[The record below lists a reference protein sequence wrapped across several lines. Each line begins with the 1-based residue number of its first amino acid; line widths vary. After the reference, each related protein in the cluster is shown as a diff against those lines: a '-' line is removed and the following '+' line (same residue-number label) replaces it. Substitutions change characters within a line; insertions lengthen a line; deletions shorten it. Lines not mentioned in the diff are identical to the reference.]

1 MLGRKITQALSIPTI
16 GIGAGPF
23 TDGQVLVLQDLLGMQ
38 ANFKP
43 KFLRHYMNGDQALS
57 EAVNHFHSDVTSG
70 AFPNC
75 QEVYQ

>member
-1 MLGRKITQALSIPTI
+1 M
-16 GIGAGPF
+16 
-23 TDGQVLVLQDLLGMQ
+23 LQDLLGMQ
-38 ANFKP
+38 ADFKP
-43 KFLRHYMNGDQALS
+43 KFLRHYMNGHQALS